1 MKKIILFVVFFLIV
15 LISYSASRPSKTEIA
30 MELVTKNRIKAISE
44 YLIEY
49 QKLRGYFPKEN
60 YWFNTLNETIEV
72 SEYFLQ
78 NVSQGGAP
86 IDSWGNSLNYKYPGQ
101 INKDSFD
108 LWSYGAD
115 GEVGG
120 TSKNMDIGNW

>member
-1 MKKIILFVVFFLIV
+1 
-15 LISYSASRPSKTEIA
+15 